1 MHMNTEIKK
10 SILIGEDDEIL
21 RKTLG
26 EALTKEGYTVIV
38 ARDGVETQD
47 LALAK
52 KPHLLVLD
60 IQMPRK
66 SGLEAL
72 QAIRRN
78 VGWGDKV
85 PVILLTN
92 MGDPTYIAGALDLK
106 AHDYLVK
113 SDMSLADV
121 VLTCKRKLNNQ

>member
-1 MHMNTEIKK
+1 MNETNKK
-10 SILIGEDDEIL
+10 TILIAEDDEIL

-26 EALTKEGYTVIV
+26 EALKKEAYAVIL
-38 ARDGVETQD
+38 ARDGVEAEM
-47 LALAK
+47 LSLEH
-52 KPHLLVLD
+52 KPNLLVLD

-72 QAIRRN
+72 EVIRRN
-78 VGWGDKV
+78 MGWGDKV

-92 MGDPTYIAGALDLK
+92 MGDPTYIAGALELK

-113 SDMSLADV
+113 SDMSLSDV
-121 VLTCKRKLNNQ
+121 VKTCKRKLHDL